1 MLTQTLKTLF
11 MVRTSLVHPVKRLV
25 SCDCSKGESKA
36 GSFAKPH
43 HYYSPLMITQ
53 TCKVAIAALVLMFLT
68 TGALAGDLTGGMDGD
83 PVHEI
88 TLENSVAQVKR
99 VVDGDTLELVSG
111 QMVRLLGIDTP
122 ERGEPMADL
131 ATDMLK
137 ALVGTGSIT
146 LLSCTERDR
155 YGRLLS
161 VIQSGGVNV
170 NLSLVKEGVALP
182 LLIPPCGIPVAED
195 VLAVASEAARAGKGL
210 YSGKAMRIVSHLAAD
225 TLIGERAMVQGKI
238 VGLFKGPKAWHLN
251 FGDDYRTDFTA
262 VLFSNGRERYR
273 ELGVMPESLVG
284 SEVLVIGKVKSYNGP
299 EIIVNGPGQ
308 IIVLGR

>member
-11 MVRTSLVHPVKRLV
+11 MVRTSLVLPVKGLGRRV
-25 SCDCSKGESKA
+25 RCDGTGEA
-36 GSFAKPH
+36 RPRGLPCCNDA
-43 HYYSPLMITQ
+43 PLMITQ
-53 TCKVAIAALVLMFLT
+53 ACKVAIAAFVLMFFLS
-68 TGALAGDLTGGMDGD
+68 GYLASALAN
-83 PVHEI
+83 ES

-155 YGRLLS
+155 YGRFLS

-182 LLIPPCGIPVAED
+182 LLIPPCGIPIAED

-238 VGLFKGPKAWHLN
+238 VGLSKGPKAWHLN

-262 VLFSNGRERYR
+262 VLFSNGRERYS